1 MSRLTDHRGERCSGR
16 CVIRSRLV
24 GARERAV
31 APTTVADQGRQ
42 ASPHPALRSRQLPI
56 QVAEPI
62 HDRVRA
68 GATRGAKFEIRS
80 LTPFP
85 GPGFGALENGI
96 AIMGGTSQRRG
107 DAAGSTSDHG
117 EPSGLFL
124 LLGAAIG
131 ELIVEP

>member
-68 GATRGAKFEIRS
+68 GATREAKFEIRS
-80 LTPFP
+80 LTPFLVNIYP
-85 GPGFGALENGI
+85 VMVQRFNRARI
-96 AIMGGTSQRRG
+96 ARILQRG
-107 DAAGSTSDHG
+107 
-117 EPSGLFL
+117 SGLRPSAQ
-124 LLGAAIG
+124 GTGPRI
-131 ELIVEP
+131 